1 MDNSIQIQ
9 KTVYNKEEVVK
20 VLDRNFNTFKTPVE
34 ETSNI
39 TVQEFFDNYEELYY
53 EIPAEGDTASH
64 SYLVRKSSEI
74 LNIQNTNEDI
84 QPLLD
89 EISQLREQLL
99 IANKQILDLQTATQ

>member
-1 MDNSIQIQ
+1 MDSSIQIQ

-20 VLDRNFNTFKTPVE
+20 VLDRDFNTFKTTAE
-34 ETSNI
+34 ETNNI

-53 EIPAEGDTASH
+53 EIPVEGDINSH
-64 SYLVRKSSEI
+64 TYLIKKSSEL
-74 LNIQNTNEDI
+74 LNIQTTNEDI

-99 IANKQILDLQTATQ
+99 IANKQILDLQTAT